1 MLLQQEN
8 QKFKQAWS
16 SIKPTCLCWR
26 QKAVDGSRWGHVRLE
41 HSPASPCYAVLL
53 LVEESSARQ
62 LGYQG
67 SADLASWRPTVWAH
81 KLKLIH
87 PPLHL
92 AHQTVSSSKT
102 TSAASLSVSLHLF
115 NQVADVSCFF
125 VFEGSSSLQFPKF
138 LSYPQPHQGFP
149 CGSAGKKNLPA
160 MQETWVW
167 SLGWEDPLEKG
178 TATHSSYSGEFHGL
192 YSPWGHNESDMT
204 EQISHHF
211 FISHPENCA

>member
-102 TSAASLSVSLHLF
+102 ISAASLSASLHLF

-149 CGSAGKKNLPA
+149 CGSAGKESACNA
-160 MQETWVW
+160 RD
-167 SLGWEDPLEKG
+167 LGLIPGLGRSPGEGNGYPLQL
-178 TATHSSYSGEFHGL
+178 FWRI
-192 YSPWGHNESDMT
+192 PWT
-204 EQISHHF
+204 V
-211 FISHPENCA
+211 